1 MSLGLV
7 PGKTLVICPKVEEPT
22 LVFGG
27 GNWVRLNMLKNS
39 LRNSSPNLLS
49 GPNWVRLNRAKSK
62 LFTPGPGRLG
72 SVRDSSAKVK
82 SAGETKQAV
91 LKNSL
96 SDETPAGLDVLQPGT
111 LFGRDPAPNP
121 VVKFEFP
128 LVKTRGKPFWNVVT
142 PSMPQPLTTLS
153 IAPSNP
159 DKYLLPRPKGRS
171 RT

>member
-1 MSLGLV
+1 MNLSPNWISLGVVPAAVLV
-7 PGKTLVICPKVEEPT
+7 TTPKFADPT
-22 LVFGG
+22 LVLGG
-27 GNWVRLNMLKNS
+27 ANWVRLNMLKNS

-62 LFTPGPGRLG
+62 LFTPGPRRLG
-72 SVRDSSAKVK
+72 SVRDSSPKVK

-111 LFGRDPAPNP
+111 LFGRNPAPNP

-142 PSMPQPLTTLS
+142 PS
-153 IAPSNP
+153 
-159 DKYLLPRPKGRS
+159 
-171 RT
+171 